1 MEASFPFFSERGMTE
16 TYGWNRCGCEAAIA
30 REKDCGKHED
40 GVSTDAEGA
49 ERLEEKWQQ
58 RKE

>member
-1 MEASFPFFSERGMTE
+1 M
-16 TYGWNRCGCEAAIA
+16 A

-40 GVSTDAEGA
+40 GSSGDVEGA
-49 ERLEEKWQQ
+49 ERLEEKWRQ

>member
-1 MEASFPFFSERGMTE
+1 MTE

-40 GVSTDAEGA
+40 GVSTEAEGA
-49 ERLEEKWQQ
+49 ETLEEKWQQ